1 MHNPST
7 HRSSNSGHGDE
18 CDVEAFT
25 ISFLCFSV
33 VVAVASSGGG
43 VVGAFLIVLR
53 NRLFGALVVVVEG
66 DALDEAFGLM
76 KIGTIPSPVET
87 ILSPSA
93 SLWSCSELDCA

>member
-1 MHNPST
+1 M

-25 ISFLCFSV
+25 LSFLCFSV
-33 VVAVASSGGG
+33 VVVGSSGGG

-53 NRLFGALVVVVEG
+53 NLLFGALVVVVGG

-76 KIGTIPSPVET
+76 KIGTIPSPVDT